1 MASIPTRS
9 PSATPPTETRTN
21 DTLAWASEN
30 VPVIAAAMANRYATS
45 AVASFTRLSPSR
57 IVTTRRG
64 TPSRWK
70 IAVAATASGG
80 ATIAP
85 RAKAAGQPRP
95 GMSAW
100 ATSATAA
107 VVVRTSPTD
116 RRPIARRFF
125 LKSRIEVK

>member
-1 MASIPTRS
+1 MLAS
-9 PSATPPTETRTN
+9 
-21 DTLAWASEN
+21 ASEKT
-30 VPVIAAAMANRYATS
+30 PVAAAAIANRYATR
-45 AVASFTRLSPSR
+45 AVASLTRLSPSR

-85 RAKAAGQPRP
+85 RANAAGQPMP
-95 GMSAW
+95 GMSVW
-100 ATSATAA
+100 ATTATMTI
-107 VVVRTSPTD
+107 VVRTRPIE
-116 RRPIARRFF
+116 RRPIARRFA